1 MRQIENQRERE
12 REGEGESGRERESE
26 RGRELERE
34 RERERVRK
42 WDTEIMTDRAR
53 EKGMKCSFQPDKE
66 GNKISES
73 NGRIN
78 YQIR

>member
-1 MRQIENQRERE
+1 MRIRERE
-12 REGEGESGRERESE
+12 RERGREGEGESGRERERE

-34 RERERVRK
+34 RERE